1 MVSTESQKPV
11 CPVCHQ
17 ADQVMTL
24 KAAYESG
31 IERFAPPPMPTARV
45 SMIKTMA
52 IGVGVIALGSFL
64 IIVLLVPTN
73 MPPWAQ
79 VLQAV
84 LTVLAIVAV
93 LVFSFFAFRHVVQGD
108 LHSQQLLPAWDQA
121 LANWGRLRYCKRD
134 NVVFDP
140 QQASYKPLSDE
151 ELDSLLSVKA
161 PGGQADEMSARIA
174 QRAS

>member
-1 MVSTESQKPV
+1 MVSIESQKPI

-31 IERFAPPPMPTARV
+31 MERFAPPPMPMGRV
-45 SMIKTMA
+45 PMIRTMA
-52 IGVGVIALGSFL
+52 IGVGVIALCSFL
-64 IIVLLVPTN
+64 VIVLLIPTN
-73 MPPWAQ
+73 MPAWGQ
-79 VLQAV
+79 VIQAV
-84 LTVLAIVAV
+84 LTVLAIAAV
-93 LVFSFFAFRHVVQGD
+93 LVFSFLAFRRAVQGD
-108 LHSQQLLPAWDQA
+108 LQSQHLLPAWDQA
-121 LANWGRLRYCKRD
+121 LENWGRLRYCKRD

>member
-31 IERFAPPPMPTARV
+31 MERFAPPPMPTARV
-45 SMIKTMA
+45 PMIRTMA

-73 MPPWAQ
+73 LPPWAQ
-79 VLQAV
+79 IIQAV
-84 LTVLAIVAV
+84 LTVIAIVVV
-93 LVFSFFAFRHVVQGD
+93 LALSLLAFLRVVRGD
-108 LHSQQLLPAWDQA
+108 LHSQQLLPAWDNA
-121 LANWGRLRYCKRD
+121 LAIWGRLRYCKRD

>member
-31 IERFAPPPMPTARV
+31 MERFAPPPMPIGRV
-45 SMIKTMA
+45 SMIRTMA
-52 IGVGVIALGSFL
+52 IGVGVIALCAFL

-73 MPPWAQ
+73 MPAWGQ
-79 VLQAV
+79 VIQVV
-84 LTVLAIVAV
+84 LTVIAIVVV
-93 LVFSFFAFRHVVQGD
+93 LALSFLAFSRAVQGD
-108 LHSQQLLPAWDQA
+108 LQSQNLLPTWDNA

-151 ELDSLLSVKA
+151 ELDALLSVKA
-161 PGGQADEMSARIA
+161 PGGQADEKSARIA